1 MQWILILTSTIEI
14 ILLATVVV
22 LFTRLRR
29 SEALLNQL
37 KQDQKGLLDKLQFN
51 AQLEKELVSSFNQRQ
66 SELSALDQKLRAR
79 TQELNRLV
87 KKAEA
92 YSQSPRFLKEIILS
106 GYNSGESINSLSRST
121 GLSKD
126 EIDLIL
132 EQNRS

>member
-1 MQWILILTSTIEI
+1 MQWILILTSSIEI

-29 SEALLNQL
+29 SEALLSQL
-37 KQDQKGLLDKLQFN
+37 KQDQKGLLDKLHFN
-51 AQLEKELVSSFNQRQ
+51 AQLEKELISSFNERQ
-66 SELSALDQKLRAR
+66 NELSALDQKLRAR
-79 TQELNRLV
+79 TQELNRLI
-87 KKAEA
+87 KKAES

-106 GYNSGESINSLSRST
+106 GHKRGESVTALSRST

-132 EQNRS
+132 EQNK